1 MNQKRKAVYTEKGAP
16 PKGPYSQGIIAQGP
30 MVFVSSQGPILPESG
45 EFIEGTFREKAE
57 QVFRNITVIL
67 EEAGTSWDQVVK
79 IGVLLDDMD
88 NFAVMNEIYAGYVQE
103 PFPARTTAQS
113 NIGDKAIL
121 VDCIALVPA

>member
-1 MNQKRKAVYTEKGAP
+1 MTSRKAIYTAKGAP
-16 PKGPYSQGIIAQGP
+16 PKGPYSQGIVAQGP
-30 MVFVSSQGPILPESG
+30 MLFVSSQGPVDPETG
-45 EFIEGTFREKAE
+45 AFIEGSFGEKAE
-57 QVFRNITVIL
+57 QVFRNITTIL

-88 NFAVMNEIYAGYVQE
+88 SFATMNEIYAEYVQE